1 MRDPNPMRRKADG
14 SLPTITKRRM
24 LVWFAALLVVQGLHS
39 VEHVMQLVQRYVLH
53 EPSPQGLL
61 GRWTNLEWMHLAYNV
76 ALGALLVAM
85 FVRFRMWRR
94 AWRSPLLGWIA
105 LVAATAF
112 QLGLHVPEHAVRI
125 YEFLRYGWNPA
136 PGILGHTPLHGTGP
150 FDPRAA
156 WEETRS
162 FFYLGVTYVLACNLL
177 ETRAQLRIFIWLF
190 VAAIGL
196 KSMQGLVR
204 FAYVRANGLQ
214 VDAITGHEDVVFFSA
229 FVLLLA

>member
-1 MRDPNPMRRKADG
+1 MRRKADG

-150 FDPRAA
+150 FDLLLLHFWYNAIVTTLLAVSFFSYRGVFWRESGPAVLPLPRAA
-156 WEETRS
+156 MWAR
-162 FFYLGVTYVLACNLL
+162 
-177 ETRAQLRIFIWLF
+177 
-190 VAAIGL
+190 
-196 KSMQGLVR
+196 
-204 FAYVRANGLQ
+204 
-214 VDAITGHEDVVFFSA
+214 
-229 FVLLLA
+229 